1 MTDEESHGTI
11 TIAPNVLN
19 TIARLTAL
27 KVEGVARLGVSGK
40 LLHASEGV
48 AIEITAGRV
57 KADIFVV
64 VKPDTNMFEIAQ
76 QIQREVARSV
86 NEIVGMDVEAVNIH
100 IQDVAYTD
108 QP

>member
-1 MTDEESHGTI
+1 MTEEESHGTI

-40 LLHASEGV
+40 LLHGSEGV
-48 AIEITAGRV
+48 AIDIIDGRV

-64 VKPDTNMFEIAQ
+64 VKPDANMFEIAQ
-76 QIQREVARSV
+76 QIQREVARSM

-100 IQDVAYTD
+100 IQDVAYTE

>member
-27 KVEGVARLGVSGK
+27 KVESVARLGISGK
-40 LLHASEGV
+40 MLHANEGV

-64 VKPDTNMFEIAQ
+64 VKPEANMFEIAQ
-76 QIQREVARSV
+76 QIQREVARSM
-86 NEIVGMDVEAVNIH
+86 NEIVGMNVEAVNIH